1 MTLKDFLA
9 LPFTNDFCL
18 LNSIP
23 DIGNIPV
30 EYISILEPP
39 VENFVRTNEIVLS
52 TALSVRDKPAE
63 LYDFIYGIH
72 QSGAAALVFAFPN
85 NDFSRLASQ
94 LPVFEKLHFPI
105 ISMSWDHLFSDV
117 VENTLKEIWAVDREI
132 QSYLESMQR
141 ELLNYYIQ
149 GKSLDDAAELLYKY
163 LASDIIILDP
173 NHHILGRN
181 RNIRDS
187 SAIEVVNSHME
198 SFHRIEIVSSA
209 HLYGYV
215 LIDPATYAITL
226 HTSAAIQCISTPL
239 TLWFDREWS
248 ITAFKMKSKE
258 DFVWK
263 LAQHEFASSQDAF
276 SKADLLGFKVDT
288 TYACL
293 VAEVFFQK
301 DPVRYTDM
309 YTGSS
314 ALQSNTMIE
323 EQVILSAQEM
333 GFSVMTA
340 VHKHRLIIFLETLE
354 NTLSSTLAEKYLDYF
369 ELNIRQSTPTLR
381 FLWGYDNLG
390 RSIDSIYLGYKNA
403 VTALRLC
410 QDSNGT
416 ISRSCF
422 QHSILP
428 KVSSLLSANQ
438 EIVAMANS
446 VLKDIL
452 AYDTEKNTDYL
463 ETLKIYMDTNY
474 NVTETARVMHLHR
487 QSLLYRLEKLE
498 SLCNLS
504 LKKHEDLFLLEICIM
519 IIKNQ
524 TYPSDRPY
532 GSIKSAEKSQY

>member
-9 LPFTNDFCL
+9 LPFTSDFHL

-23 DIGNIPV
+23 DIANIPV

-52 TALSVRDKPAE
+52 TALSVRDKPEE
-63 LYDFIYGIH
+63 LYNFIYGIH
-72 QSGAAALVFAFPN
+72 ESGAAALVFAFPN
-85 NDFSRLASQ
+85 NDFSQLDSQ
-94 LPVFEKLHFPI
+94 LPLFEELRFPI

-117 VENTLKEIWAVDREI
+117 VENTLKEIWAVDSET

-149 GKSLDDAAELLYKY
+149 GKTLDDAAELLYKY
-163 LASDIIILDP
+163 LASDILILDP

-181 RNIRDS
+181 RNIHALSAAGVLDS
-187 SAIEVVNSHME
+187 RME
-198 SFHRIEIVSSA
+198 NFSRIEIASSA

-215 LIDPATYAITL
+215 LIDSATYAVTL

-239 TLWFDREWS
+239 ILWFDREWS
-248 ITAFKMKSKE
+248 ITASKMKSKE

-263 LAQHEFASSQDAF
+263 LAQHEFTSPQDAF

-293 VAEVFFQK
+293 AADVFSLSGS
-301 DPVRYTDM
+301 DRNADV

-314 ALQSNTMIE
+314 AFQSSTMIE
-323 EQVILSAQEM
+323 EQVIQSAHEM
-333 GFSVMTA
+333 GFAVMTA
-340 VHKHRLIIFLETLE
+340 LHKQRLIIFLETPE
-354 NTLSSTLAEKYLDYF
+354 NTLPSMVAEKYLDFF
-369 ELNIRQSTPTLR
+369 EQNIRQATPTLR

-410 QDSNGT
+410 QDSHGT

-428 KVSSLLSANQ
+428 KVSSLLCANQ

-446 VLKDIL
+446 VLKDLL
-452 AYDTEKNTDYL
+452 AYDAEKNTDYL
-463 ETLKIYMDTNY
+463 ETLKIYIDTNY
-474 NVTETARVMHLHR
+474 NVSETARVMHLHR
-487 QSLLYRLEKLE
+487 QSLLYRLEKIE

-504 LKKHEDLFLLEICIM
+504 LKKHSDLFLLEICIM
-519 IIKNQ
+519 ILKNQ
-524 TYPSDRPY
+524 TMF
-532 GSIKSAEKSQY
+532 